1 MGKQK
6 IYCFLMHISVH
17 RRLLVLIYPQEHQ
30 QERNQ
35 LFLFFSD
42 VTFFLILVSSQI
54 HQARKLVCR
63 KCKCQV
69 TEDTGHVVCE
79 GTRRYR
85 MCTACIQEVGCD
97 DIPVDGLEGTNEE
110 PALLLGVDGEEE
122 GDAKRSWMVTDD
134 DDLAEDSGADLI
146 IQQVD
151 DSDEELQ

>member
-1 MGKQK
+1 MR
-6 IYCFLMHISVH
+6 IIVHNHLLITLPILNMFTFEFFLMSC
-17 RRLLVLIYPQEHQ
+17 VLF
-30 QERNQ
+30 R
-35 LFLFFSD
+35 FS
-42 VTFFLILVSSQI
+42 LQI

-97 DIPVDGLEGTNEE
+97 DIPMDSLEDTSEE

-122 GDAKRSWMVTDD
+122 GDSKRSWMVTDD

>member
-1 MGKQK
+1 M
-6 IYCFLMHISVH
+6 F
-17 RRLLVLIYPQEHQ
+17 
-30 QERNQ
+30 
-35 LFLFFSD
+35 D
-42 VTFFLILVSSQI
+42 ATFCVSPQI

-85 MCTACIQEVGCD
+85 MCTACIQEVDCD
-97 DIPVDGLEGTNEE
+97 DIPMDSLDGANEE

-122 GDAKRSWMVTDD
+122 GDSKRSWMVTDD

>member
-1 MGKQK
+1 M
-6 IYCFLMHISVH
+6 
-17 RRLLVLIYPQEHQ
+17 
-30 QERNQ
+30 
-35 LFLFFSD
+35 
-42 VTFFLILVSSQI
+42 
-54 HQARKLVCR
+54 
-63 KCKCQV
+63 

-85 MCTACIQEVGCD
+85 MCIACLQEAGCD
-97 DIPVDGLEGTNEE
+97 NIPMDGLEGTNQE

-122 GDAKRSWMVTDD
+122 DTKRSWMVTDD

>member
-1 MGKQK
+1 MFKQL
-6 IYCFLMHISVH
+6 YVCVCVCS
-17 RRLLVLIYPQEHQ
+17 LLS
-30 QERNQ
+30 
-35 LFLFFSD
+35 F
-42 VTFFLILVSSQI
+42 TQI

-69 TEDTGHVVCE
+69 TEETGHVVCE

-85 MCTACIQEVGCD
+85 MCAVCIQEVGCD
-97 DIPVDGLEGTNEE
+97 SIPMDGLDPASDE

-122 GDAKRSWMVTDD
+122 GDGKRTWMVTDD
-134 DDLAEDSGADLI
+134 DDELAEDSGADLI

>member
-1 MGKQK
+1 MFCS
-6 IYCFLMHISVH
+6 CF
-17 RRLLVLIYPQEHQ
+17 P
-30 QERNQ
+30 
-35 LFLFFSD
+35 
-42 VTFFLILVSSQI
+42 SQI

-69 TEDTGHVVCE
+69 TEETGHVVCE

-97 DIPVDGLEGTNEE
+97 NIPMDSLEGPNEE

-122 GDAKRSWMVTDD
+122 GDTKRSWMVNDD

>member
-1 MGKQK
+1 MVNLH
-6 IYCFLMHISVH
+6 FLLCLC
-17 RRLLVLIYPQEHQ
+17 RLQLQDNKLLNKFTLIL
-30 QERNQ
+30 NKS
-35 LFLFFSD
+35 LSNLFF
-42 VTFFLILVSSQI
+42 FFLISQI

-69 TEDTGHVVCE
+69 TEETGHVVCE

-97 DIPVDGLEGTNEE
+97 DVPMNSLEGHNEE

-122 GDAKRSWMVTDD
+122 GDTKRSWMVTDD

-151 DSDEELQ
+151 VSDEELQ

>member
-1 MGKQK
+1 M
-6 IYCFLMHISVH
+6 
-17 RRLLVLIYPQEHQ
+17 
-30 QERNQ
+30 
-35 LFLFFSD
+35 
-42 VTFFLILVSSQI
+42 
-54 HQARKLVCR
+54 
-63 KCKCQV
+63 

-97 DIPVDGLEGTNEE
+97 MDSLEGTNDE

-122 GDAKRSWMVTDD
+122 EDSKRTWMVNDD